1 MRRSAILAVLALAAT
16 LSFAAACSTPGPTE
30 ARRTTTTARHDG
42 DPSDSTKKCGGMIG
56 SGTATC

>member
-16 LSFAAACSTPGPTE
+16 LSLAAACSAPGPTE
-30 ARRTTTTARHDG
+30 VRRTTTTRHDG
-42 DPSDSTKKCGGMIG
+42 DPVDTIKKCGGMIG